1 MLRIKKTVLSDHLR
15 PYLDEK
21 VKVTSMGNITEIMA
35 MEKRNYSGCKIRKI
49 NNELYEL
56 LDTGEVR
63 NFKHNVNRAD
73 DQNSVRQ
80 SMQRLR
86 QYLNTNITD
95 VSFCRWVTLTYADN
109 MTDTERLYKDSK
121 EFHRRLRKEV
131 GHYEYITACEP
142 QERGAWH
149 MHMVMI
155 FPSKAPFI
163 SKDQIRSAWQQGS
176 IVQVKKLDDVDNV
189 GAYLTAYLA
198 DMEYQEDKPVFGEI
212 VEKEIIDDDGNKLK
226 KRYIKGQR
234 LHLYPTQFQLYRISK
249 GIKKPAIEMM
259 TEEKAQKKVNGDTL
273 TFERTI
279 SIEDSLSDFKNTIN
293 YRYYNSQRKNNTDV
307 ISGQD

>member
-1 MLRIKKTVLSDHLR
+1 
-15 PYLDEK
+15 
-21 VKVTSMGNITEIMA
+21 MGNITELMA
-35 MEKRNYSGCKIRKI
+35 MEKRNYGGCRIRKI
-49 NNELYEL
+49 NQELYEL

-63 NFKHNVNRAD
+63 NFKHNENRAD
-73 DQNSVRQ
+73 DLNGVRQ

-95 VSFCRWVTLTYADN
+95 VMRCRWVTLTYAEN
-109 MTDTERLYKDSK
+109 MTDRERLYKDAK
-121 EFHRRLRKEV
+121 EFHRRLRKQV
-131 GHYEYITACEP
+131 GQYEYIIACEP

-155 FPSKAPFI
+155 FPKKAPYI
-163 SKDQIRSAWQQGS
+163 SKDTIRDAWQQGS

-198 DMEYQEDKPVFGEI
+198 DMEYQEDKPVYGDI
-212 VEKEIIDDDGNKLK
+212 VEKEIIDDEGNKLK

-234 LHLYPTQFQLYRISK
+234 LHLYPSGFNLYRISK

-259 TEEKAQKKVNGDTL
+259 TEVKAQEKVNGSTL

-279 SIEDSLSDFKNTIN
+279 SIEDSLSDFKNIIN
-293 YRYYNSQRKNNTDV
+293 YRYYNSQRKNNTGA
-307 ISGQD
+307 SKGQE